1 MSLKTQT
8 AGGVNMKGERSAEER
23 AEQCP
28 SLFYFLQRLIHV
40 RTSGPDIRADYQST
54 IAAPEATG
62 HGLAQTHSVSERR
75 QHATLQPA
83 ACRRG
88 EESETSSEADR
99 LRDDS
104 VLR

>member
-1 MSLKTQT
+1 
-8 AGGVNMKGERSAEER
+8 MKGERSAEER

-62 HGLAQTHSVSERR
+62 HGLAQTHSVSERER
-75 QHATLQPA
+75 VCRPGSTPHCSLQPD
-83 ACRRG
+83 G
-88 EESETSSEADR
+88 EERRARRPLKLIVSEMIQC
-99 LRDDS
+99 
-104 VLR
+104 